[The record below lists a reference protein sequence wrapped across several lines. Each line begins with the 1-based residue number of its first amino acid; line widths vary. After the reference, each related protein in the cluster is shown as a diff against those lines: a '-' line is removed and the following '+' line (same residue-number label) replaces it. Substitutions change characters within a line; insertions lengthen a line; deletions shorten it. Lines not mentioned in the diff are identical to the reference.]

1 MKNIIKLLV
10 FALICSSCNTNSQT
24 SINKAAVN
32 DQVTQKLAEYK
43 QQEHRLAFNGC
54 EFNYN
59 EQPFQ
64 IGMTIK
70 ELVDIFGNYDYFNLR
85 YYVWENVGLVF
96 SADSK
101 EENIGNNSTYIYIYM
116 NTSGYEE
123 YENLKDKGNHKKDYF
138 LINGVPLRYDMAFSS
153 FVAHSTYK
161 LGEDIVADNHNYYI
175 YQKCAD
181 NNQLIKYRIDV
192 TGGIWNRSGGGH
204 LTFRGSLNKNNDS
217 PIKYIGIGYDTDEE

>member
-10 FALICSSCNTNSQT
+10 FALICSSCNTNSQN

-43 QQEHRLAFNGC
+43 QQEHRLAFSGC
-54 EFNYN
+54 KFSYN
-59 EQPFQ
+59 EQFFNL
-64 IGMTIK
+64 GMTI
-70 ELVDIFGNYDYFNLR
+70 EEVVTILGPYDYHHLWS
-85 YYVWENVGLVF
+85 YVWGDIGIVCSTNTKNETLTDVLEYINV
-96 SADSK
+96 
-101 EENIGNNSTYIYIYM
+101 YM
-116 NTSGYEE
+116 NTQVDDEE
-123 YENLKDKGNHKKDYF
+123 FFKHELNHKKDYF

-175 YQKCAD
+175 YQKCPD

-204 LTFRGSLNKNNDS
+204 LTFRGSLNENNDS
-217 PIKYIGIGYDTDEE
+217 PIEYIGIGYDTDEE